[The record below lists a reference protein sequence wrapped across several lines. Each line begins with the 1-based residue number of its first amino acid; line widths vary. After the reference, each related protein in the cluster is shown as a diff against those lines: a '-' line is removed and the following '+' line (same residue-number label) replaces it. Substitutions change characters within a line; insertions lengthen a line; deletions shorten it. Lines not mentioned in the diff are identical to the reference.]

1 MNVIMQI
8 SLDNVPYTPEKH
20 MEMIK
25 ALLYKS
31 LVLFCF
37 CINTTFA
44 NDLSSGDLRH
54 SEEESYDY
62 TQG

>member
-25 ALLYKS
+25 ALLE
-31 LVLFCF
+31 V
-37 CINTTFA
+37 
-44 NDLSSGDLRH
+44 
-54 SEEESYDY
+54 
-62 TQG
+62 